1 MNNAE
6 RRRRTREALLEAAAQ
21 EFEAYGYEKTTL
33 QGVADRLGL
42 TRGTVLFH
50 FHTKEALRDTL
61 VAWCDERLCA
71 TMAGSDG
78 RGGGVHMLT
87 KVADMHHEDARIRAG
102 LLLYDEEA
110 RRGVK
115 SRMEWEKSL
124 EVCLKATLGNDPS
137 EMPGIRV
144 GAVADMYV
152 AIMRSDRWKDERQL
166 HQALGFLFSLTGLKD
181 AEKRSD
187 SAS

>member
-1 MNNAE
+1 
-6 RRRRTREALLEAAAQ
+6 
-21 EFEAYGYEKTTL
+21 
-33 QGVADRLGL
+33 
-42 TRGTVLFH
+42 
-50 FHTKEALRDTL
+50 
-61 VAWCDERLCA
+61 
-71 TMAGSDG
+71 MAGSDG
-78 RGGGVHMLT
+78 RGGCIHMLT
-87 KVADMHHEDARIRAG
+87 KVADLHHEDARIRAG

-115 SRMEWEKSL
+115 SRMEWEESL

-137 EMPGIRV
+137 EMPGIQV

-152 AIMRSDRWKDERQL
+152 AIMRSNRWKDERQL